1 MAEPKVQ
8 VGKEIVE
15 KVSTTVRAPLIEGLT
30 AAASAIPFG
39 GIFMDKFAKDT
50 SLGQLIFSGGVD
62 KPSENETQQ
71 TESLETIE
79 ENGGEV
85 SKKLDVT
92 NEYLKTMAEG
102 VPTQEELEEAARAK
116 AAEAGGEVAEPTKEE
131 KEGFGMMLLKFLGLV
146 LAAAAGLAV
155 GAATGI
161 VKYLTDIV
169 KLIGK
174 PIIKMLDAI
183 PRPQFI
189 DDIIDMFKAEGM
201 VGKLFT
207 KIKTFFTGEG
217 TFFKRISGIIDTVTD
232 VLKGYA
238 GGLFTKIQ
246 TFFVG
251 EGTFFKRIA
260 GIIDPVIDTLKGF
273 GGGLFTKVQN
283 FFTGETSVF
292 KRIAT
297 VLDPVIETV
306 KGFSGGLF
314 TKIQTFF
321 TGETSVFKRI
331 STLLDPIIETVK
343 GFSGGLFTKIQNF
356 FTGETGVFKR
366 IGTVVDTVIDSV
378 KGFGGKV
385 FTTIQ
390 DIFSSVA
397 DVGKKLAAPFQGILD
412 FFPGGKGEGGIISKI
427 LGFLSPFKAVF
438 KAAASLGA
446 KLVAPLNIIIGIF
459 DAGFETKDAV
469 EKSEGLFPSLLNG
482 LIGAI
487 GGFFDGAVL
496 QLVDFLKDGVA
507 TVVGFFGFEGA
518 EKALKDFSFS
528 AKFNEFLDQ
537 IYSFV
542 NNLFDF
548 DLAAIANSIIPED
561 SFLRKF
567 VPESLFQ
574 SADKAVEKT
583 NGVGGDARGAV
594 IVNRPSYLP
603 SSGRVIGEAKTYTG
617 RGLAYGGVRPGP
629 IPLDGGP
636 EAVIPLSGSQ
646 AQAFIEPVAN
656 AIAGQSL
663 NQMAMDRVGMQN
675 TVASAGPTI
684 VDNSTNTQNYN
695 ETNVRS
701 PSANSP
707 HVYGEFS
714 DRMIRMSNVG

>member
-174 PIIKMLDAI
+174 PIIKLLDSI
-183 PRPQFI
+183 PRPKFI

-297 VLDPVIETV
+297 VLDP
-306 KGFSGGLF
+306 
-314 TKIQTFF
+314 
-321 TGETSVFKRI
+321 
-331 STLLDPIIETVK
+331 IIETVK

-356 FTGETGVFKR
+356 FTGETSVFKR

>member
-297 VLDPVIETV
+297 VLDP
-306 KGFSGGLF
+306 
-314 TKIQTFF
+314 
-321 TGETSVFKRI
+321 
-331 STLLDPIIETVK
+331 IIETVK

-356 FTGETGVFKR
+356 FTGETSVFKR

>member
-1 MAEPKVQ
+1 MATLEDLNQ
-8 VGKEIVE
+8 QQNEELKEQKKILIE
-15 KVSTTVRAPLIEGLT
+15 QLGQTAKNTSLSAKDRAKAARQQDQLIKSDKTLGSDLKKNYQDLRDGLSTTIDGVINETFG
-30 AAASAIPFG
+30 PFG
-39 GIFMDKFAKDT
+39 GIVSSFTTGFFKRGKENKDNLTANEIQVEQSKELLSELGGQSEVITDQNEKLTSIDENIAFMA
-50 SLGQLIFSGGVD
+50 GNQ
-62 KPSENETQQ
+62 ETA
-71 TESLETIE
+71 EDRE
-79 ENGGEV
+79 ER
-85 SKKLDVT
+85 
-92 NEYLKTMAEG
+92 M
-102 VPTQEELEEAARAK
+102 RK

-146 LAAAAGLAV
+146 LSAAAGLAV

-169 KLIGK
+169 KLIGT
-174 PIIKMLDAI
+174 PIIKMIKAI
-183 PRPQFI
+183 PNGMQIII
-189 DDIIDMFKAEGM
+189 DDVVKLFSADGM
-201 VGKLFT
+201 VGKTFT
-207 KIKTFFTGEG
+207 KIKTFFMGEN
-217 TFFKRISGIIDTVTD
+217 TFFKRITTIIDNVTD
-232 VLKGYA
+232 SLKGYT
-238 GGLFTKIQ
+238 GGLFTKIND
-246 TFFVG
+246 FFGG
-251 EGTFFKRIA
+251 ENSIFKRTAAI
-260 GIIDPVIDTLKGF
+260 
-273 GGGLFTKVQN
+273 
-283 FFTGETSVF
+283 
-292 KRIAT
+292 
-297 VLDPVIETV
+297 LDPVIESV
-306 KGFSGGLF
+306 KGF
-314 TKIQTFF
+314 T
-321 TGETSVFKRI
+321 
-331 STLLDPIIETVK
+331 
-343 GFSGGLFTKIQNF
+343 GGLFTKIQNF
-356 FTGETGVFKR
+356 FTGETSVFKR

-385 FTTIQ
+385 FTTIK

-397 DVGKKLAAPFQGILD
+397 DVGKQLAAPFKGILD

-427 LGFLSPFKAVF
+427 LDFLSPFKAVF

-469 EKSEGLFPSLLNG
+469 DKSNGLFPSLLNG

-583 NGVGGDARGAV
+583 TNLARGGV

-603 SSGRVIGEAKTYTG
+603 SSGVVVGEAKTYTG
-617 RGLAYGGVRPGP
+617 RGLAYGGA
-629 IPLDGGP
+629 IPMDGGP
-636 EAVIPLSGSQ
+636 EAVIPLSGPQ
-646 AQAFIEPVAN
+646 AQAFIEPVAR
-656 AIAGQSL
+656 AIAVFL
-663 NQMAMDRVGMQN
+663 FPDVC
-675 TVASAGPTI
+675 TI
-684 VDNSTNTQNYN
+684 FDLRAITAHP
-695 ETNVRS
+695 RS
-701 PSANSP
+701 ICEQ
-707 HVYGEFS
+707 VLRGF
-714 DRMIRMSNVG
+714 R